1 MPFNANTLIGQTI
14 GGYHLDRVLGTGGAG
29 IVYLAHVPDQPDQQV
44 AIKLLVPPGQ
54 MTESEQEEF
63 RRRFLREAATLT
75 RLRHPHILAVQ
86 TVDEDEANGLV
97 YMVMD
102 YLPGGTLADR
112 LNQGPLPLPQVCDYV
127 TQLADALDYA
137 HGLHVVHRDLKP
149 ANVLLDEQGQ
159 VYLADFGIAKLL
171 DVNAT
176 TITNVNQAI
185 GTPGYMAPEQITN
198 EPVSPA
204 TDVYG
209 LGVLTYQMVTGRIPF
224 DSPSLL
230 SLMRQITMEDPPPPR
245 NLRPDLPVAA
255 ANVLLRALAK
265 RPAER
270 FASAGGFA
278 LAFDRGLQG
287 KDITPSPQTL
297 LTQPEMA
304 AVAFA
309 QRDDAPLAVSGVNQ
323 RITNAWPVDQSP
335 KQKRRRGV
343 LIVAVLLTVAAMVAM
358 AVFLPGVLASG
369 KKQAGVVH
377 LAPTAT
383 GTTAPTAT
391 TGPAPTATAVPPTA
405 TTVSNP
411 GQTAVPPPPP
421 TKVPTATP
429 VPPPPLS
436 NFTVSPTDGGSQ
448 SCAFGTKFTY
458 QLFNSG
464 GNTDIH
470 YTTYWPGASP
480 DGTWNI
486 SSQDGYLPA
495 NSQYTFWIGLDG
507 PTPNTYYLGFHW
519 WDHVNG
525 QDIHGGQVI
534 VSFTCT

>member
-224 DSPSLL
+224 DSPSL
-230 SLMRQITMEDPPPPR
+230 
-245 NLRPDLPVAA
+245 
-255 ANVLLRALAK
+255 
-265 RPAER
+265 
-270 FASAGGFA
+270 
-278 LAFDRGLQG
+278 
-287 KDITPSPQTL
+287 
-297 LTQPEMA
+297 
-304 AVAFA
+304 
-309 QRDDAPLAVSGVNQ
+309 
-323 RITNAWPVDQSP
+323 
-335 KQKRRRGV
+335 
-343 LIVAVLLTVAAMVAM
+343 
-358 AVFLPGVLASG
+358 
-369 KKQAGVVH
+369 
-377 LAPTAT
+377 
-383 GTTAPTAT
+383 
-391 TGPAPTATAVPPTA
+391 
-405 TTVSNP
+405 
-411 GQTAVPPPPP
+411 
-421 TKVPTATP
+421 
-429 VPPPPLS
+429 
-436 NFTVSPTDGGSQ
+436 
-448 SCAFGTKFTY
+448 
-458 QLFNSG
+458 
-464 GNTDIH
+464 
-470 YTTYWPGASP
+470 
-480 DGTWNI
+480 
-486 SSQDGYLPA
+486 
-495 NSQYTFWIGLDG
+495 
-507 PTPNTYYLGFHW
+507 
-519 WDHVNG
+519 
-525 QDIHGGQVI
+525 
-534 VSFTCT
+534 